1 MFERKLWRNFDYPLL
16 FITLAICAYGL
27 VIISSATYTSS
38 ADPLFYVRRQL
49 IWVGAGLLGIFLI
62 ISIDYS
68 NFSRL
73 SRYLYLGNIILLI
86 LVLFIGRETAGS
98 QRWIDM
104 GFFLLQPSEVA
115 KLIVIITL
123 ARFLELREGDMDRVL
138 NLFLAF
144 VHISVPMFLIF
155 LQPDLGTSLVFL
167 AILFSMLFLAGAKIK
182 HLILTIATGVMVGG
196 PLLWMNLKEYQKMRL
211 VVFTNPE
218 LDPLNYG
225 YQIIQS
231 VIAVGSGQLWG
242 KGLYQGSQNMYD
254 FLPAQHTDFIFSV
267 LGEELGFV
275 GAAFLILLYLLLIY
289 RILKIST
296 SSKDTFG
303 FLICV
308 GVASMFLFQV
318 LVNIGMAV
326 SIMPVTGL
334 PLPFMSYG
342 GSSLLVNLLAVGLV
356 LNVGL
361 RRHKIMF

>member
-27 VIISSATYTSS
+27 VIISSATYTSA
-38 ADPLFYVRRQL
+38 ADPSFYVRRQL
-49 IWVGAGLLGIFLI
+49 MWVGAGLLGIFI
-62 ISIDYS
+62 ILSIDYS

-73 SRYLYLGNIILLI
+73 SRYLYVANIILLV
-86 LVLFIGRETAGS
+86 LVLYIGRETGGS
-98 QRWIDM
+98 QRWIEL
-104 GFFLLQPSEVA
+104 GFFDLQPSEVA
-115 KLIVIITL
+115 KLIVIVTM
-123 ARFLELREGDMDRVL
+123 ARFLESREGEMDKLL
-138 NLFLAF
+138 NLFLAIL
-144 VHISVPMFLIF
+144 HISLPMFLIF
-155 LQPDLGTSLVFL
+155 MQPDLGTSLVFL
-167 AILFSMLFLAGAKIK
+167 ALLFSMLFMAGAKIK
-182 HLILTIATGVMVGG
+182 HLVLIIFTGVMVGG
-196 PLLWMNLKEYQKMRL
+196 PLLWMNLKDYQKMRL
-211 VVFTNPE
+211 IVFTNPD

-231 VIAVGSGQLWG
+231 VIAIGSGQLWG

-267 LGEELGFV
+267 LGEELGFI
-275 GAAFLILLYLLLIY
+275 GAAVLLFLYLLLIY

-303 FLICV
+303 FLICM

-318 LVNIGMAV
+318 LVNVGMAI

-342 GSSLLVNLLAVGLV
+342 GSSLLVNLLAIGLV

-361 RRHKIMF
+361 RRHKIIF